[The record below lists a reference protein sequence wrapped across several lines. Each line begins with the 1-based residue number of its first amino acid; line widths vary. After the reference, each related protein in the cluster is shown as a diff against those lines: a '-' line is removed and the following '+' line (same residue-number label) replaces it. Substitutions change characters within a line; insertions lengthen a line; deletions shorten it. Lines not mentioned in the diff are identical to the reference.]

1 MKKLSILTLSVSA
14 MMIIVGIGG
23 KATGEV
29 ATRIVSH
36 NDTILKAAGDNTNV
50 TVAKV
55 STAEGGW
62 FGTSG
67 VIYIQLNNI
76 TKSNGFGVFSSAT
89 VENESIHTYDKYGN
103 EVALRYQTEGYGNG
117 FVINRTKGAD
127 YNNSIVYIP
136 NTFRAK
142 MGAPWQ
148 GTSDYNGE
156 TITVTEDAYYIC
168 KLADGAFGEWEQL
181 VNPTSITLDTGD
193 KTVGLGG
200 NFKVTATTEGTTNG
214 SIFYHSSDTNIIEV
228 DSDGNVTTK
237 GTGEATLTAN
247 CGTKKVSIK
256 VTVTSEA
263 PSVQTGIKITSG
275 KEMEVYVG
283 EDYNLSKLKAVK
295 VYNDRPKG
303 EEIEITESMISG
315 TFNKNEAGEY
325 TLTLTSDGFTDTFK
339 VTVKAPGTVGI
350 ANLQKGYN
358 FGNNSPWGTQFYFQ
372 VDTVAGDQYV
382 NVSGTALDDVN
393 NHVKL
398 NGKGGILR
406 ALKSFHGQRYEMYF
420 TDEAKNNLKAGDV
433 LTFDKGTPMYFYGG
447 TVDTQTQDPNND
459 GVFQARNVLDKEYKF
474 VYTGKDYELYVGEP
488 TELNI
493 TNSTINVSIGEETQI
508 NYNVGPNG
516 TYGTPTYT
524 GYDDKLITVTKD
536 GKVSGVAT
544 GTTKITVTLG
554 TIVKEVTVNVLPA
567 KTIKGFKF
575 TNIPN
580 PFSVVKG
587 TENYD
592 LTDKLKTGKFVFE
605 DDTESA
611 ETPVGSVKLKT
622 AIDTNTVGIS
632 NVEVEVT
639 VDGKTYNAT
648 ISVEVYEYYDQK
660 PSEVAIVDWFNYAVF
675 FQFPNTCTNA
685 VNMTGNNQTELD
697 ALASQV
703 SKISYTRK
711 DGTEVKINGGY
722 QLATNIAIFPEFLYE
737 VKDAEGKV
745 THAAINENNY
755 NAEGYYQVGD
765 LLKMEKDTPLYKWT
779 GGKGEQDKAVGDGE
793 YIIEGYVTETLVY
806 KYTGS
811 VWTSWIE
818 YTDME
823 VLTTTLE
830 IEEGKNG
837 TIKAKRIPDNATQGV
852 FSYTSS
858 DESVATVNAYGV
870 VKGIKKGTATITI
883 TLKDEDDPSKTKT
896 GTCVVTVKE
905 GEKTPDK
912 PNTEPTDKKGGCGG
926 SIIATS
932 AILSTLA
939 LLGVGTT
946 LTISYKK
953 RKEDK

>member
-14 MMIIVGIGG
+14 MMIIAGIGG
-23 KATGEV
+23 SATSEV

-55 STAEGGW
+55 STVNEGW
-62 FGTSG
+62 LTPA
-67 VIYIQLNNI
+67 IYIQLNNI
-76 TKSNGFGVFSSAT
+76 TKAHGFGVLCSAT
-89 VENESIHTYDKYGN
+89 IEKESIHTYDKYGN
-103 EVALRYQTEGYGNG
+103 EVALTYPTEGYGNG
-117 FVINRTKGAD
+117 FVINRANGMN
-127 YNNSIVYIP
+127 YNNMMLYVP
-136 NTFRAK
+136 NTFKAK
-142 MGAPWQ
+142 MGAAFQ
-148 GTSDYNGE
+148 GVCDYNGE

-168 KLADGAFGEWEQL
+168 KLANGTTGEWEKL
-181 VNPTSITLDTGD
+181 VNPTSITFDTAD
-193 KTVGLGG
+193 KTVALGET
-200 NFKVTATTEGTTNG
+200 FKVTATTEGTTNAN
-214 SIFYHSSDTNIIEV
+214 IFYHSSDTNIIEV
-228 DSDGNVTTK
+228 DDNGNVTTK

-275 KEMEVYVG
+275 KNMTVYIG
-283 EDYNLSKLKAVK
+283 EDYKLSDLKAVK
-295 VYNDRPKG
+295 VYNDRPEG
-303 EEIEITESMISG
+303 EEIEINESMISG

-350 ANLQKGYN
+350 ANLMKGGN

-372 VDTVAGDQYV
+372 VDTKEPDQYV
-382 NVSGTALDDVN
+382 NVSGSALEDVN
-393 NHVKL
+393 NHIKL
-398 NGKGGILR
+398 NGKGGILK

-433 LTFDKGTPMYFYGG
+433 LTLDKGTPMYYYSG
-447 TVDTQTQDPNND
+447 TVDENSQDPNND
-459 GVFQARNVLDKEYKF
+459 GVFQVRNVLDKEYKF
-474 VYTGKDYELYVGEP
+474 VYTGTDYELYVGEP

-493 TNSTINVSIGEETQI
+493 TNSTINVSIGEEIQI
-508 NYNVGPNG
+508 NYNVGPSG
-516 TYGTPTYT
+516 TYGTPTFT
-524 GYDDKLITVTKD
+524 GYDDKIITVTKD

-554 TIVKEVTVNVLPA
+554 SIVKEVTVNCLPA

-575 TNIPN
+575 TNIPS

-592 LTDKLKTGKFVFE
+592 ITDKLKTGKFVFE

-632 NVEVEVT
+632 NIEVEVT
-639 VDGKTYNAT
+639 VDSKTYTAT

-660 PSEVAIVDWFNYAVF
+660 PSEVAIVDWFSYAVF

-685 VNMTGNNQTELD
+685 VNITGNNQSELD
-697 ALASQV
+697 ALATQYP
-703 SKISYTRK
+703 KISYTRK
-711 DGTEVKINGGY
+711 DGTEVKITGGY
-722 QLATNIAIFPEFLYE
+722 QLATNIVIFPEFLNE
-737 VKDAEGKV
+737 VKDAKGNV
-745 THAAINENNY
+745 THAAINADNY
-755 NAEGYYQVGD
+755 NAEGYYQTGD

-823 VLTTTLE
+823 VLTPTLE

-870 VKGIKKGTATITI
+870 VRGIKKGTATITI
-883 TLKDEDDPSKTKT
+883 TLKDDEDPSKTKT

-905 GEKTPDK
+905 ATKTPDK
-912 PNTEPTDKKGGCGG
+912 PNTDKTDKKGGCGG

-953 RKEDK
+953 RIEDK